1 LEKLL
6 TYSWSSELLISCKKR
21 NIIIETY
28 LGGKDKIIDVY
39 EAHKF
44 FRQYSESYLFK
55 DVGHILRGYKV

>member
-6 TYSWSSELLISCKKR
+6 TYSWSSELCKICKDK

-28 LGGKDKIIDVY
+28 LGGKDKIIDAY
-39 EAHKF
+39 EAHEF

-55 DVGHILRGYKV
+55 DVGHILRGV